1 MRELKWA
8 DKAYSTAAQHALRI
22 PADKCVAV
30 HAGALRRGGKEQRS
44 NSIENPVSG
53 VDASVSEL

>member
-30 HAGALRRGGKEQRS
+30 HAGALRVAGRNNAVIQSKILSLG
-44 NSIENPVSG
+44 
-53 VDASVSEL
+53 